1 MTQAHITN
9 TNFEVEIEGMQ
20 KLSLIELLTKP
31 KFAIQLQYLPL
42 LFKEKDEP
50 ILVSH
55 QTDEKVGEVFLIDNY
70 AFSSNDAIS
79 SWGYSNLIKE
89 YAIEKGVLY
98 QELDINCVKK
108 VNSKLFSFELG
119 PKLEGAKLL
128 DENEEVPVK
137 GVLKSAFG
145 FSARGH
151 FHLDQGKDPSGFLRK
166 EFAKGLKVIYEPWV
180 ERALDFS
187 TQWYID
193 KNGTIDYLGAT
204 VLKNSSNGA
213 YLGTIAGKE
222 AALFGHYLPF
232 LKEHKVYAIDCLKKI
247 NEEGFWGNV
256 GIDSMV
262 YTHCKKNMLH
272 PIVEINARKTLGYA
286 LLQYWQKNW
295 YNDLIYAYFT
305 AAQNSKKA
313 LLPSSV
319 IYGDKKITFDRQL
332 TFELISPFL

>member
-9 TNFEVEIEGMQ
+9 TNFEAELEGVQ

-50 ILVSH
+50 ILVTH
-55 QTDEKVGEVFLIDNY
+55 QTDEKIADVFLIDNY
-70 AFSSNDAIS
+70 AFSSADTIS
-79 SWGYSNLIKE
+79 SWGYSNFINE
-89 YAIEKGVLY
+89 YALQKQAFY
-98 QELDINCVKK
+98 QKLDINCVKK

-128 DENEEVPVK
+128 DENEKVPVK

-151 FHLDQGKDPSGFLRK
+151 FHLDQGKDPSDFLKK
-166 EFAKGLKVIYEPWV
+166 EFSKGLKVIYEPWV
-180 ERALDFS
+180 ERILDFS
-187 TQWYID
+187 TQWFID
-193 KNGTIDYLGAT
+193 KAGSIDYLGAT

-213 YLGTIAGKE
+213 YLGSITGKE
-222 AALFGHYLPF
+222 AILFGRYLPF
-232 LKEHKVYAIDCLKKI
+232 LKEHKEYALDCLKKI
-247 NEEGFWGNV
+247 KGEGFWGNV
-256 GIDSMV
+256 GIDSMI
-262 YTHCKKNMLH
+262 YNDCKKNILH

-286 LLQYWQKNW
+286 LLSYWQKNW
-295 YNDLIYAYFT
+295 CSSLMYAYFT
-305 AAQNSKKA
+305 TPQNVKKA